1 FQGTY
6 DDLLSKLNTALASN
20 AAPALVQVYDIG
32 QRYMYDSG
40 QVVPMQ
46 AFIDRDKF
54 STADF
59 EPAVINYYKY
69 QDKLQSM
76 PFNASSSIFYYNKD
90 AFTEVGLDP
99 AKPPVTFSE
108 ITDAAKKLTKKD
120 ASGNTVRYGFGPSIY
135 GWFFEQL
142 LATSGAL
149 YADHGN
155 GRDDRATKVVYNNA
169 AGKAILDWW
178 KAGIDGGYFYNPGID
193 NAGATTAFQSGKTAM
208 YLESSAAL
216 RGNINTAKFQV
227 GTGLF
232 ARPDNKPANGGNI
245 IGGASL
251 YIMKSRPAEEQ
262 QAAWEFVK
270 YAMTPAVQAQ
280 WQSDTGYYAV
290 VKTAYNEAPAKE
302 WATKYPQFQTP
313 VDQSRN
319 SPQNRMT
326 NTAALCGSGP
336 PSRPTRLIHGGLR
349 YLEIFDFALVRS
361 DMREREILLR
371 IASHLVF
378 PLPFLLPLYRPTFL
392 YQLKLRLGMQLYD
405 LLSLDKSLPKRQHLD
420 RSATLAAEPS
430 LEPDGLA
437 GAWRFYDA
445 QVPLVERLVVENL
458 VDASAHGASVL
469 NHARVI
475 EFLREDDR
483 VVGARVRD

>member
-1 FQGTY
+1 MEGKMRKLAAFAIALSMVAAACGGGTPGGGGAASPTGDQSALAPGKDVKPAANITWWHAMSGINGEALNKIVNNFNASQSAIKVTTVFQGTY
-6 DDLLSKLNTALASN
+6 VDLLSKLNTALASN

-32 QRYMYDSG
+32 QGCMYDSG
-40 QVVPMQ
+40 QVVPLQ

-149 YADHGN
+149 YADNGN

-178 KAGIDGGYFYNPGID
+178 KAGIDGGYFYNPGQD
-193 NAGATTAFQSGKTAM
+193 NPGATTAFQSGKTAM

-227 GTGLF
+227 GTGIF

-251 YIMKSRPAEEQ
+251 YIMKSRPVEEQ

-280 WQSDTGYYAV
+280 WQSDTGYYPI
-290 VKTAYNEAPAKE
+290 VKAAYDQAPSKE
-302 WATKYPQFQTP
+302 WATKYPQFLTAITEIR
-313 VDQSRN
+313 D
-319 SPQNRMT
+319 SPQNRTT
-326 NTAALCGSGP
+326 NGA
-336 PSRPTRLIHGGLR
+336 
-349 YLEIFDFALVRS
+349 V
-361 DMREREILLR
+361 
-371 IASHLVF
+371 
-378 PLPFLLPLYRPTFL
+378 
-392 YQLKLRLGMQLYD
+392 LGVMPQA
-405 LLSLDKSLPKRQHLD
+405 RQ
-420 RSATLAAEPS
+420 RTQKMIE
-430 LEPDGLA
+430 
-437 GAWRFYDA
+437 
-445 QVPLVERLVVENL
+445 
-458 VDASAHGASVL
+458 SVL
-469 NHARVI
+469 LGQATTQQALDAAAADMNAAI
-475 EFLREDDR
+475 EKYNKSNK
-483 VVGARVRD
+483 

>member
-1 FQGTY
+1 MRRFAALALIVSFVAAACGGGAPAGLGGGSSDQSGLAPGKDVKPAAKIVWWHAMSGVNGDALNKIVNNFNASQSAIKVEAVFQGPD
-6 DDLLSKLNTALASN
+6 DDLLSKLNTARASN

-59 EPAVINYYKY
+59 EAAVINYYKY

-149 YADHGN
+149 YADNGN

-216 RGNINTAKFQV
+216 RGNINTAKFPV
-227 GTGLF
+227 GTGIF
-232 ARPDNKPANGGNI
+232 ARPDGRPKDGGNI

-251 YIMKSRPAEEQ
+251 YIMKSRPVEEQ

-270 YAMTPAVQAQ
+270 YAMTPLVQAT
-280 WQSDTGYYAV
+280 WQNDTGYYAIR
-290 VKTAYNEAPAKE
+290 KSAYNEAPAKE
-302 WATKYPQFQTP
+302 WATKYPQFLTAVNQI
-313 VDQSRN
+313 RE
-319 SPQNRMT
+319 SPQNRFT
-326 NTAALCGSGP
+326 NGAVLGVMPQARARTQKMIESVLLGQATTQAAL
-336 PSRPTRLIHGGLR
+336 
-349 YLEIFDFALVRS
+349 DA
-361 DMREREILLR
+361 
-371 IASHLVF
+371 A
-378 PLPFLLPLYRPTFL
+378 
-392 YQLKLRLGMQLYD
+392 
-405 LLSLDKSLPKRQHLD
+405 
-420 RSATLAAEPS
+420 AAEVN
-430 LEPDGLA
+430 DQIDKYNKA
-437 GAWRFYDA
+437 
-445 QVPLVERLVVENL
+445 NK
-458 VDASAHGASVL
+458 
-469 NHARVI
+469 
-475 EFLREDDR
+475 
-483 VVGARVRD
+483 

>member
-1 FQGTY
+1 MEGKMRKLAAFAIALSMVAAACGGGSPGGGAASPSGDQSALAPGKDVKPAAAITWWHAMAGVNGEALNKIVTNFNASQSAIKVTTVYQGGY

-40 QVVPMQ
+40 EVVPMQ

-90 AFTEVGLDP
+90 AFKEVGLDP
-99 AKPPVTFSE
+99 EKAPLTFTE

-120 ASGNTVRYGFGPSIY
+120 ASGQTVRYGFGPSIY

-142 LATSGAL
+142 MATSGAL
-149 YADHGN
+149 YADNGN

-193 NAGATTAFQSGKTAM
+193 NAGATNAFNAGKTAM

-216 RGNINTAKFQV
+216 RGNINAVAGKFQI

-251 YIMKSRPAEEQ
+251 YIMKSRPAAEQ

-280 WQSDTGYYAV
+280 WQSDTGYYAI
-290 VKTAYNEAPAKE
+290 VKAAYNEAPAKE

-313 VDQSRN
+313 VDQIRN

-326 NTAALCGSGP
+326 NGAVLGV
-336 PSRPTRLIHGGLR
+336 
-349 YLEIFDFALVRS
+349 FALARARTQKMIESV
-361 DMREREILLR
+361 LL
-371 IASHLVF
+371 AQATS
-378 PLPFLLPLYRPTFL
+378 
-392 YQLKLRLGMQLYD
+392 QQA
-405 LLSLDKSLPKRQHLD
+405 LD
-420 RSATLAAEPS
+420 AAAAEVN
-430 LEPDGLA
+430 EA
-437 GAWRFYDA
+437 
-445 QVPLVERLVVENL
+445 
-458 VDASAHGASVL
+458 
-469 NHARVI
+469 I
-475 EFLREDDR
+475 DR
-483 VVGARVRD
+483 YNKANK

>member
-1 FQGTY
+1 MEGKMRKLAAFAIAFSMLAAACGGGTPGGSGASPTGDQSALAPGKDVKPAAQITWWHAMSGINGEALNKIVTNFNNSQSAIKVTTVFQGTY

-76 PFNASSSIFYYNKD
+76 PFNASSSIFYFNKD

-99 AKPPVTFSE
+99 NKPPVTFSE

-135 GWFFEQL
+135 GWFFEQM

-149 YADHGN
+149 YADNGN
-155 GRDDRATKVVYNNA
+155 GRDDRATKVVYNSP

-178 KAGIDGGYFYNPGID
+178 KAGIDGGYFYNPGQD
-193 NAGATTAFQSGKTAM
+193 NAGATTAFQAGKTAM

-232 ARPDNKPANGGNI
+232 ARPDNKPTNGGNI

-251 YIMKSRPAEEQ
+251 YIMKSRPVEEQ

-280 WQSDTGYYAV
+280 WQSDTGYYAI
-290 VKTAYNEAPAKE
+290 VKSAYNEAPAKE

-313 VDQSRN
+313 VDQIRN

-326 NTAALCGSGP
+326 NGAVLGVFAQARARTQKMIESVLLGQATSQAAL
-336 PSRPTRLIHGGLR
+336 
-349 YLEIFDFALVRS
+349 D
-361 DMREREILLR
+361 
-371 IASHLVF
+371 
-378 PLPFLLPLYRPTFL
+378 
-392 YQLKLRLGMQLYD
+392 
-405 LLSLDKSLPKRQHLD
+405 
-420 RSATLAAEPS
+420 AAVAEMNT
-430 LEPDGLA
+430 A
-437 GAWRFYDA
+437 
-445 QVPLVERLVVENL
+445 
-458 VDASAHGASVL
+458 
-469 NHARVI
+469 I
-475 EFLREDDR
+475 ESYNK
-483 VVGARVRD
+483 ANK